1 MLEDVMKEI
10 IEMCII
16 EAVQLSN
23 GNETIIENNDDNNSD
38 QDDRDLA
45 SKGLRNE
52 SKNKGLSKSAM
63 KLGLAALSL
72 DGDVN
77 TDIEDMG
84 EDAGHNI

>member
-1 MLEDVMKEI
+1 MYYRG
-10 IEMCII
+10 C
-16 EAVQLSN
+16 

-52 SKNKGLSKSAM
+52 GKNKGLSKSALA
-63 KLGLAALSL
+63 LGLAALSL

-84 EDAGHNI
+84 EDAGHNL